1 MPAPEARP
9 TVLVV
14 DDDLGVLDLLRDLL
28 ESRGYHVLTALSG
41 EDAVRAVAGQ
51 PVQAVVVD
59 LFLPGMDGL
68 QLITRLAPPLSPAAV
83 ILVTRYDHHPRL
95 DAARR
100 AGIGT
105 VLQKPLDLDRLL
117 ASLLAILDEAGP
129 PP

>member
-68 QLITRLAPPLSPAAV
+68 QLITRLAPQLSPAAAIV
-83 ILVTRYDHHPRL
+83 ITGYATILGWTPRGE
-95 DAARR
+95 RE
-100 AGIGT
+100 
-105 VLQKPLDLDRLL
+105 
-117 ASLLAILDEAGP
+117 SGP
-129 PP
+129 SFGSRST